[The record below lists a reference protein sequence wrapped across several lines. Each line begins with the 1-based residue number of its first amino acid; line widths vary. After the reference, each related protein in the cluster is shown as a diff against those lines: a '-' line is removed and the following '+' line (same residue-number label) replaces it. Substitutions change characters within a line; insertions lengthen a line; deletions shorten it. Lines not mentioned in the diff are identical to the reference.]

1 LEARWVGEEL
11 RVGAASNST
20 LLSIFCPEFRIM
32 TVTESLALRMLDR
45 EGIAIIWQL
54 HTAAATADRAGNARA
69 AAAILELAEAA
80 ERKWLSNSTTAAK

>member
-1 LEARWVGEEL
+1 
-11 RVGAASNST
+11 
-20 LLSIFCPEFRIM
+20 M

-54 HTAAATADRAGNARA
+54 HTAAARAYQAGNARA

-80 ERKWLSNSTTAAK
+80 EREWLSNNAIPAK

>member
-1 LEARWVGEEL
+1 
-11 RVGAASNST
+11 
-20 LLSIFCPEFRIM
+20 M

-54 HTAAATADRAGNARA
+54 HTAAARAYQAGNARA

-80 ERKWLSNSTTAAK
+80 EREWLSKMQFRQNSECDSPDWAT